1 MFWSRSV
8 EPPDPATLKPCRV
21 LLASEGR
28 PISAEAIAFAA
39 DMARG
44 SGTQVRV
51 LSIAR
56 IWGTSLGIPAPGL
69 LPNKQEWQDQRD
81 LVADGVRALKRRG
94 VDADGHVLGAR
105 NPTKYILREAERL
118 GVDAIVMGAD
128 PPRHWMIGNL
138 LWSQEPYRVRRRA
151 QIPVYLVQS
160 RSSKR

>member
-105 NPTKYILREAERL
+105 NPTIYILREAERL
-118 GVDAIVMGAD
+118 AGRPEGSTGLIAVSKTWPAAALAD
-128 PPRHWMIGNL
+128 IFIRLLRWPR
-138 LWSQEPYRVRRRA
+138 P
-151 QIPVYLVQS
+151 
-160 RSSKR
+160 